1 MSKFVHCH
9 VHTEYSVLD
18 GLARIPDLVQK
29 AKQDGQTALAITDH
43 GRMSGVPEFYQ
54 SCRKADVRPI
64 VGQEFYLC
72 DDCSDRT
79 RTIDPETGKKEGPRR
94 YHLVL
99 LARDRR
105 GYEIL
110 CELSSAANN
119 PSHFYYKPRLDYDTL
134 EAIPRKDRR
143 HLIASSTCLN
153 GPIPQLILANKNAS
167 ALELAQYFRELF
179 PYFYLELQ
187 RHDYDQKR
195 RNDRKANDDQ
205 EKVND
210 KLIRWGEKYGFPLVI
225 TNDSHYVEPT
235 HHSVHDIWLACQTVS
250 LWRDS
255 TRFHFDGSGYHLKS
269 TREMR
274 TLWQDQPEVW
284 RTSQRTLQE
293 FTGDIQL
300 SIPELE
306 QRSWHIPVAP
316 RTNTQI
322 SSADYMRQI
331 CLKRLRVLER
341 RGGLA
346 APLETYQERLDYEHK
361 IITGS
366 KFEEEFLIVRD
377 YIEWARSRGI
387 RVGPGRGSMAGV
399 LVAYLMG
406 IVDVDPVRFDLMF
419 ERALNPARPSLPDFD
434 VDFPNSRRMEV
445 VKYLLERYNQAPYQ
459 AQQVGTFSRG
469 GPRSTV
475 QRLLNALGFQRN
487 EQFAASK
494 SLPDAA
500 VIVNLKA
507 SGDLKELLQDE
518 HLHPVLKGAM
528 ATYPSFYDW
537 ATTVQDLVTGEGKH
551 AAGIVI
557 ADKEFDLHKL
567 VPTMMVG
574 RGQGRGQ
581 AAVVTQ
587 YDMEGLKRL
596 GVVKF
601 DILSLTTLDVIQ
613 DCIEL
618 IGHDPFEDMYEYE
631 DEKVWT
637 ILNRGACAGIFQVEG
652 GASRQVVRDLQ
663 LGTFEDL
670 IAVMALGR
678 GGANQF
684 VGAYREGRDGNTAD
698 LRRKLPDRRLRKILP
713 QGVVLY
719 QEQVMEIGLQIGGFD
734 HHLVDELKEAI
745 KYKKGDIWD
754 ELKPLFFNG
763 GELYDKLSGKS
774 KGTATGALNNG
785 CSQEVADKI
794 WDMIWNYRGYGFN
807 RAHATAY
814 AMIAYQTAWLKTHYP
829 AIFFCTLLTYANK
842 DDYPVYIDEAKMFFG
857 LRFLPPDVNR
867 SGSGFVVEG
876 KRGIRYGLTAIKG
889 VGGVACQ
896 ELVECRPF
904 SSEEHL
910 RRTVTK
916 RKCNVRVIEL
926 LRRVGAFESIG
937 TQGDEDR
944 GQTELELLGTY
955 VTSHPID
962 LYRTALDKKVRRPL
976 NLKALTAETDKWCWV
991 GGQVDRVKE
1000 ITTKNGYK
1008 MAFVQVKYDG
1018 LGTWDVVVF
1027 PERWEQHGK
1036 HLFKGRVV
1044 IVYGKRQHDRNSVIF
1059 EDAKYP
1065 LPAKKLEEYTHVTT

>member
-1 MSKFVHCH
+1 
-9 VHTEYSVLD
+9 
-18 GLARIPDLVQK
+18 
-29 AKQDGQTALAITDH
+29 
-43 GRMSGVPEFYQ
+43 MSGVPEFYQ
-54 SCRKADVRPI
+54 ACRKNDVRPI

-72 DDCSDRT
+72 NDCSDRT
-79 RTIDPETGKKEGPRR
+79 RTIDSETGKKEGPRR
-94 YHLVL
+94 HHLVL

-110 CELSSAANN
+110 CELSSTAND
-119 PSHFYYKPRLDYDTL
+119 PSHFYYKPRVDYSTL

-153 GPIPQLILANKNAS
+153 GPIPQLILANKNKS

-187 RHDYDQKR
+187 RHDYNLKSQDDR
-195 RNDRKANDDQ
+195 RANDAQ

-210 KLIRWGEKYGFPLVI
+210 KLIGWHEKYGFPIVI
-225 TNDSHYVEPT
+225 TNDSHYVEPS
-235 HHSVHDIWLACQTVS
+235 HHSVHDLWLACQTIS

-255 TRFHFDGSGYHLKS
+255 SRFKFDGSGYHLK
-269 TREMR
+269 TTGEMR
-274 TLWQDQPEVW
+274 ALWADQPEVW
-284 RTSQRTLQE
+284 QASQRTLRE
-293 FTGDIQL
+293 YTDDIQL

-316 RTNTQI
+316 RANPEVP
-322 SSADYMRQI
+322 SAEYMRSL
-331 CLKRLRVLER
+331 CSKRLRVLER

-346 APLETYQERLDYEHK
+346 APVEVYRDRLEYELK
-361 IITGS
+361 VIFDS

-377 YIEWARSRGI
+377 YIDWARSRGI

-399 LVAYLMG
+399 LAAFLMG
-406 IVDVDPVRFDLMF
+406 IVDVDPVRFGLMF

-434 VDFPNSRRMEV
+434 VDFPNSRRLEV
-445 VKYLLERYNQAPYQ
+445 VKYLLDRYNKAPYQ
-459 AQQVGTFSRG
+459 AQQVGTFARG

-475 QRLLNALGFQRN
+475 QRILGALGFPRN

-500 VIVNLKA
+500 LIVNLKA

-528 ATYPSFYDW
+528 VSYPNFYEW
-537 ATTVQDLVTGEGKH
+537 ATNIQDLITGEGKH

-557 ADKEFDLHKL
+557 ADKEFDLQKL

-581 AAVVTQ
+581 QAVVTQ
-587 YDMEGLKRL
+587 YDMDGLKRL

-618 IGHDPFEDMYEYE
+618 IGEDPFEGMYEYE
-631 DEKVWT
+631 DQAVWDT
-637 ILNRGACAGIFQVEG
+637 LNKGACSGIFQVEG
-652 GASRQVVRDLQ
+652 GTSRQVVRDLQ
-663 LGTFEDL
+663 IQSFEDL

-684 VGAYREGRDGNTAD
+684 VEPYREGRDGATAE
-698 LRRKLPDRRLRKILP
+698 LRRKLPDRRLRRILP
-713 QGVVLY
+713 KGVVLY

-745 KYKKGDIWD
+745 KYKKGDIWN
-754 ELKPLFFNG
+754 ELKPLFFDG
-763 GELYDKLSGKS
+763 GELFDKLSGKS
-774 KGTATGALNNG
+774 KGKSIGATHNG
-785 CSQEVADKI
+785 CTLEVATQI
-794 WDMIWNYRGYGFN
+794 WEMIYAYRGYGFN
-807 RAHATAY
+807 RAHSTAY
-814 AMIAYQTAWLKTHYP
+814 AMIAYQTAWLKTYYP
-829 AIFFCTLLTYANK
+829 AIFFCTLLSYANK
-842 DDYPVYIDEAKMFFG
+842 EDYPVYIDEAKMFFG
-857 LRFLPPDVNR
+857 LRFLPPDVNK

-889 VGGVACQ
+889 VGAAACT
-896 ELVECRPF
+896 ELVENRPF
-904 SSEEHL
+904 TSEDHL
-910 RRTVTK
+910 RATVTK
-916 RKCNVRVIEL
+916 RRCNVRVIEL

-937 TQGDEDR
+937 TPGDADR

-962 LYRTALDKKVRRPL
+962 NYRKMLDRKIRRPL
-976 NLKALTAETDKWCWV
+976 NLKALTSSQDKWCWL
-991 GGQVDRVKE
+991 GGQIDRVRQ
-1000 ITTKNGYK
+1000 ITTKNGYP
-1008 MAFVQVKYDG
+1008 MAFVQVKYEG
-1018 LGTWDVVVF
+1018 VGTWDVVVF
-1027 PERWEQHGK
+1027 PKYWEQHGP

-1044 IVYGKRQHDRNSVIF
+1044 LMYGKRQVGRNSVIF

-1065 LPAKKLEEYTHVTT
+1065 IPV

>member
-1 MSKFVHCH
+1 MLMAKYTHLH

-18 GLARIPDLVQK
+18 GLARIPDLVDK
-29 AKQDGQTALAITDH
+29 AHRDGQTALAITDH

-54 SCRKADVRPI
+54 ACRKADVRPI

-72 DDCSDRT
+72 DDCTDRT

-94 YHLVL
+94 HHLVL
-99 LARDRR
+99 LARDRK

-110 CELSSAANN
+110 CDLSSTAND
-119 PSHFYYKPRLDYDTL
+119 PSHFYYKPRVDYGTL

-187 RHDYDQKR
+187 RHDYNLKNH
-195 RNDRKANDDQ
+195 NDRRANDDQ
-205 EKVND
+205 EKVNN
-210 KLIRWGEKYGFPLVI
+210 KLVKWHKKYGFPLVI
-225 TNDSHYVEPT
+225 TNDSHYVEPA
-235 HHSVHDIWLACQTVS
+235 HHSIHDIWLACQTIS
-250 LWRDS
+250 LWRDA
-255 TRFHFDGSGYHLKS
+255 TRFRFDGSGYHLKS

-274 TLWQDQPEVW
+274 ALWADQPDVW
-284 RTSQRTLQE
+284 AASQRTIQE
-293 FTGDIQL
+293 YTGDIQL

-316 RTNTQI
+316 RENQEVP
-322 SSADYMRQI
+322 SSDYMRSI
-331 CLKRLRVLER
+331 CNKRLRVLEK

-346 APLETYQERLDYEHK
+346 APIETYRDRLSYELDV
-361 IITGS
+361 IFGS

-377 YIEWARSRGI
+377 YIDWARSRGI

-399 LVAYLMG
+399 LAAFLMG
-406 IVDVDPVRFDLMF
+406 IVDVDPVRFGLMF

-434 VDFPNSRRMEV
+434 IDFPNSRRAEV
-445 VKYLLERYNQAPYQ
+445 VRYLLDRYNKAPYQ
-459 AQQVGTFSRG
+459 SQQVGTFSRG

-475 QRLLNALGFQRN
+475 QRILGALGFPRN

-500 VIVNLKA
+500 LIVNLKS

-528 ATYPSFYDW
+528 VSYPSFYDW
-537 ATTVQDLVTGEGKH
+537 ATNIQELITGEGKH

-587 YDMEGLKRL
+587 YDMDGLKRL

-613 DCIEL
+613 DCVEL
-618 IGHDPFEDMYEYE
+618 IGEDPFESMYEYE
-631 DEKVWT
+631 DQAVWDT
-637 ILNRGACAGIFQVEG
+637 LNKGACSGIFQVEG
-652 GASRQVVRDLQ
+652 GTSRQVVRDLQ
-663 LGTFEDL
+663 LQSFEDL

-684 VGAYREGRDGNTAD
+684 VHAYKEGRDGATNE

-754 ELKPLFFNG
+754 ELKPLFYNG

-774 KGTATGALNNG
+774 KGAATGALNNG
-785 CSQEVADKI
+785 CSLEVATQI

-829 AIFFCTLLTYANK
+829 AIFFCTLLSYANK
-842 DDYPVYIDEAKMFFG
+842 EDYPVYIDEAKLFFG
-857 LRFLPPDVNR
+857 LKFLPPDVNK

-889 VGGVACQ
+889 VGAAACT
-896 ELVECRPF
+896 ELVENRPF
-904 SSEEHL
+904 TSEDHL
-910 RRTVTK
+910 RKIVTK
-916 RKCNVRVIEL
+916 RRCNVRVIEL
-926 LRRVGAFESIG
+926 LRRVGAFDSIG

-962 LYRTALDKKVRRPL
+962 LYRTALDKRVRRPL
-976 NLKALTAETDKWCWV
+976 NLKALTSSQDKWCWV
-991 GGQVDRVKE
+991 GGQVDRIRE

-1018 LGTWDVVVF
+1018 VGTWDVVVF
-1027 PERWEQHGK
+1027 PERWEQHGP

-1044 IVYGKRQHDRNSVIF
+1044 LVYGKRQVDRNSVVF
-1059 EDAKYP
+1059 EDARYP
-1065 LPAKKLEEYTHVTT
+1065 IPK